1 MEYRIFTYDTLEST
15 NDKAKEI
22 AAYSE
27 EGTVILARE
36 QTKGK
41 GRLGRVWSSTK
52 DKDILMSIILKPEIQ
67 IKDIPKI
74 TLVGATAI
82 NMALRD
88 IGIDSQIKW
97 PNDIVIENKKVSGIL
112 TEMSSNSR
120 DINYVIM
127 GIGINVNQDIQDIPE
142 ELQYKSTSLKIVKN
156 SVIDKRELL
165 NNILERFRTLYMP
178 FRSNGD
184 MEKVINIYRENSI
197 VIGKEILVIKGK
209 DKIRKGVAIDINHR
223 GELLVEFPEGLEEIC
238 SGEVSIRGIEG
249 YGKVLSL

>member
-142 ELQYKSTSLKIVKN
+142 ELQYKSISLKIVKN

>member
-67 IKDIPKI
+67 IKDIPQI
-74 TLVGATAI
+74 TLVGATAM

-127 GIGINVNQDIQDIPE
+127 GIGINVNQDIQDVPE

-156 SVIDKRELL
+156 SVIDRRELL
-165 NNILERFRTLYMP
+165 NNILERFRTLYMS

-223 GELLVEFPEGLEEIC
+223 GELLVEFSEGLEEIC

-249 YGKVLSL
+249 YGKVLNL

>member
-1 MEYRIFTYDTLEST
+1 LEYRIFTYDTLEST

-142 ELQYKSTSLKIVKN
+142 ELQYKSISLKIVKN

>member
-127 GIGINVNQDIQDIPE
+127 GIGINVNQDIQDVPE

-238 SGEVSIRGIEG
+238 SGEVSIRGIEE

>member
-127 GIGINVNQDIQDIPE
+127 GIGINVNQDIQDIPK

-156 SVIDKRELL
+156 SVIDRRELL